1 MGKYNS
7 IKLSVLFLAVGLLSC
22 EDYLEK
28 FPLDKPSDAT
38 FYSTESELLTAI
50 NGVYNTSFYFTKADS
65 PMNIIIDCA
74 SDISWDRDQ
83 GSELQLL
90 GEGMQVP
97 THSLYNDL
105 WFNGYS
111 VISQCNMLLTNMH
124 KAKEITPEALYERIE
139 GEARFFRAY
148 HYHLLLNYFG
158 NIPLLTEPQKITDY
172 PSQAPPSEVNDF
184 ILKELEDAAAKLP
197 VNYTGDNI
205 GRITQGAAL
214 AIKAR
219 QALFYEN
226 WSVAA
231 EACKRIIESGVYQLD
246 ADFSSLFTYQN
257 VNSKE
262 RILYI
267 QYSRSNN
274 YTHKIPA
281 NLFSRMGSGW
291 SNKVPPQSL
300 VDSYLSID
308 GLPIN
313 ESPLYDPAKPFENRD
328 PRLDATIVVP
338 GSIFLGYQFETHP
351 DSLECWDY
359 NSIPA
364 VRRQNQDV
372 TNPYATFSGYCWR
385 KYTDEDRTFQQ
396 RSELTISIIRYAEIL
411 LMYAE
416 AMNELGQMND
426 MAYNALQAVRE
437 RIGMPAIT
445 ETSQVKLRALIRNER
460 KVELAMEG
468 LRFFDIRR
476 WKIAESVMNGQL
488 YGRPKRDYLSTY
500 IPDFDENGT
509 PVYDA
514 YAADLKTFDT
524 RNFNAA
530 RDYLFP
536 IPQKE
541 LDINKNLK
549 QNPNY

>member
-1 MGKYNS
+1 MRYYNS
-7 IKLSVLFLAVGLLSC
+7 IQFFVLFLVAGLFSC
-22 EDYLEK
+22 QDYLDK
-28 FPLDKPSDAT
+28 YPLDEPSDAT
-38 FYSTESELLTAI
+38 FYSTESELLTAASGI
-50 NGVYNTSFYFTKADS
+50 YNTSFYFKKADS
-65 PMNIIIDCA
+65 PINIIIDCA
-74 SDISWDRDQ
+74 SDIGWDRDQ

-97 THSLYNDL
+97 THSLYYDI
-105 WFNGYS
+105 WFNSYS
-111 VISQCNMLLTNMH
+111 VISRCNMLLANMH
-124 KAKEITPEALYERIE
+124 KSKEITSAAVYERTE

-158 NIPLLTEPQKITDY
+158 NIPLLKEPQKITDY
-172 PSQAPPSEVNDF
+172 PSQASPSEVNDF
-184 ILKELEDAAAKLP
+184 ILEELEAAAVKLSP
-197 VNYTGDNI
+197 VYTGDDI
-205 GRITQGAAL
+205 GRVTRGAAL

-226 WSVAA
+226 WSVATD
-231 EACKRIIESGVYQLD
+231 ACKRIIESGIYELD
-246 ADFSSLFTYQN
+246 EDFSSLFSYQN

-274 YTHKIPA
+274 YVHKIPA

-300 VDSYLSID
+300 VDSYQSID

-313 ESPLYDPAKPFENRD
+313 ESPLYDPTNPFDNRD
-328 PRLDATIVVP
+328 PRLHATIVVP

-359 NSIPA
+359 NSNPA

-372 TNPYATFSGYCWR
+372 TNAYATFSGYCWR
-385 KYTDEDRTFQQ
+385 KYTDEDRTFRE
-396 RSELTISIIRYAEIL
+396 RSEQAVSIVRYAEVL

-416 AMNELGQMND
+416 AKNELGQMD
-426 MAYNALQAVRE
+426 EMGYNALRAVRE
-437 RIGMPAIT
+437 RVGMPVIT
-445 ETSQVKLRALIRNER
+445 ETSQAKLRALIRNER

-476 WKIAESVMNGQL
+476 WKIAESVMNGRL

-500 IPDFDENGT
+500 IPVFDENGT
-509 PVYDA
+509 PHYDA
-514 YAADLKTFDT
+514 YAEDLKAFDT

-541 LDINKNLK
+541 IDINKNLK